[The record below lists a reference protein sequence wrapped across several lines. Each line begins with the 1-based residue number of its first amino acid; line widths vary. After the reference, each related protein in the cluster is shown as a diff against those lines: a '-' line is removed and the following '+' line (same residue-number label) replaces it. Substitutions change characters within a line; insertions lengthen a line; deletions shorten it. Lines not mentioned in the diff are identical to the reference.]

1 MSKEQFKKLKEIVLK
16 FKPVVKFEN
25 RTKMTQKE
33 KTDEQDVGEALS
45 RTGLIYD
52 SVPEVKQENLRSE
65 GMSE

>member
-1 MSKEQFKKLKEIVLK
+1 
-16 FKPVVKFEN
+16 
-25 RTKMTQKE
+25 MTQKE